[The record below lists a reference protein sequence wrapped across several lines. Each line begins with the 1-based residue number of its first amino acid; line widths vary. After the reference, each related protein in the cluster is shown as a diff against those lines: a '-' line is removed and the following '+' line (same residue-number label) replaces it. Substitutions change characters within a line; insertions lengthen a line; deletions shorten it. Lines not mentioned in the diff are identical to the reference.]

1 MLQRDLS
8 LEPVA
13 ASFTVIMRL
22 AFSRA
27 LGRCG
32 SYGTV
37 ALRLKGASLS
47 VFFAS
52 SRISQESALS
62 NTERCW
68 SEAFKE
74 WRRESVG

>member
-1 MLQRDLS
+1 VLQRDLS

-37 ALRLKGASLS
+37 ALRLRDALLS
-47 VFFAS
+47 AFFAS
-52 SRISQESALS
+52 SKVSQELAFSK
-62 NTERCW
+62 TERC
-68 SEAFKE
+68 
-74 WRRESVG
+74 